1 LGITQGKARKFHPVS
16 GSTLMTSSGD
26 LSLPA
31 AESIYPTTAQS
42 DVQSD
47 GAQLDGFSMAD
58 AETVLVFTQ
67 DRSGQYLSFYWP
79 EASQYGLKPEQIIDQ
94 SKDQTDQFGPIA
106 KAFYLERLHQV
117 LDSACPT
124 QFACPFRAGE
134 QYLEFA
140 LTLSPVLVPQGPA
153 TLVVATGQFL
163 GSISEAW
170 ALELA
175 DCLSQQG
182 AKQRNF
188 APNNARQQFIA
199 LAQKI
204 RQTLD
209 LDLIWQQAVTG
220 LGELLGAS
228 SGLFCTCLLDQN
240 LSVGAEF
247 APQAGLSLV
256 GTAFPPTAEINQA
269 LATLKPVLTP
279 SPGPNTPTQLLL
291 PTVDQGQPNGLI
303 VLYFDHARI
312 EPASLIGLEVGLEEL
327 AEQIGTGIAQAQL
340 LEESYV
346 ITAELQKINERLMR
360 HQSDLEEARQQAEA
374 ASRLK
379 SEFLANTSHEL
390 RTPLNGI
397 IGFLKLVVEGM
408 ADDPEEQAEF
418 IEEAHRSALDL
429 FNLIN
434 DILDIAKIE
443 AGKMQLD
450 LNPIQLDDLLLDV
463 ENFTRPQAQ
472 QKQLSFEIRT
482 PDTRDEVI
490 LYANYQRLKQVMLNL
505 ISNAIKFTHEGSIT
519 ISAEVIPGRVVV
531 QEEEKPGTVKISV
544 ADTGIGVSLDK
555 QDKLFQS
562 FSQVDGSRTRQYG
575 GTGLGL
581 AISQKLVEAMGG
593 VVNFFSMGEGLGS
606 TVTFT
611 VPLYQ
616 DPVMV
621 RVPLG
626 DSADLLL

>member
-1 LGITQGKARKFHPVS
+1 
-16 GSTLMTSSGD
+16 MTSSGD

-31 AESIYPTTAQS
+31 AESTHPTT
-42 DVQSD
+42 VQSGVQLD
-47 GAQLDGFSMAD
+47 DAQLDGFSTAD
-58 AETVLVFTQ
+58 AETDLVFTQ

-79 EASQYGLKPEQIIDQ
+79 EASQYGLKPEQIVDQGRGQ
-94 SKDQTDQFGPIA
+94 SKGQTDQFVPIA
-106 KAFYLERLHQV
+106 TASYLERLHQV
-117 LDSACPT
+117 LDNACPT
-124 QFACPFRAGE
+124 QFACPFRASD

-140 LTLSPVLVPQGPA
+140 LTLSPILVPQGLA

-163 GSISEAW
+163 GPISEAR

-182 AKQRNF
+182 AKQQRAKQKNS
-188 APNNARQQFIA
+188 APNNAHQQFRA
-199 LAQKI
+199 LAQKV

-228 SGLFCTCLLDQN
+228 SGLFCICLPDQN
-240 LSVGAEF
+240 LSVRAEF
-247 APQAGLSLV
+247 APQAGLSLI
-256 GTAFPPTAEINQA
+256 GTALPPTAEINQT
-269 LATLKPVLTP
+269 LTTLKPILTP
-279 SPGPNTPTQLLL
+279 SPEPNTPTQLVL
-291 PTVDQGQPNGLI
+291 PTVYQGQPNGLI
-303 VLYFDHARI
+303 VLYFDHFVHV
-312 EPASLIGLEVGLEEL
+312 EPASLIGLEEL
-327 AEQIGTGIAQAQL
+327 AEQVGTGIAQAQL

-408 ADDPEEQAEF
+408 ADDEEEKAQF
-418 IEEAHRSALDL
+418 IEEAHGSALDL

-490 LYANYQRLKQVMLNL
+490 LYGNYQRLKQVMLNL
-505 ISNAIKFTHEGSIT
+505 IHNAIKFTHEGSIT

-531 QEEEKPGTVKISV
+531 QEQEKPGTVKISV

-621 RVPLG
+621 RVPVG